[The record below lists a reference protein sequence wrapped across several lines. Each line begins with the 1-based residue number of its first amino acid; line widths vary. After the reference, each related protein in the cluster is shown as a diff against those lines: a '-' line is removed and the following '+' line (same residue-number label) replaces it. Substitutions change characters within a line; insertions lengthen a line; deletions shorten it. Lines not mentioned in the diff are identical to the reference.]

1 MHVPWFKE
9 LTGSEE
15 GSGMTKQSA
24 SIGGES
30 ARTGGPMKNLG
41 GRLTPGNAGEM
52 GQPAE
57 QAPAAAPA
65 AEPAEAE
72 AEDGVVTS
80 ARNAV
85 RQGIMSV
92 EEATAHYRLSAD
104 EVEAIGKPAPSP
116 RSRLQQVEAELRNLA
131 ELRKSDA
138 KKYWG
143 EEVQAR
149 ERELIGE
156 QQRLKA
162 GTTPQK
168 ESDGEVEGDAPA
180 LVRSDGSDLAPELR
194 EAWEKQGGL
203 QHHLGRAQSTAEA
216 MMEAMSAEE
225 RGSFV
230 QAFNAL
236 PEGAA
241 TAIYSFLAIDPGGSV
256 REASAGDLEVFSA
269 HGEACAD
276 VLQEWG
282 RNAARKYATASARV
296 DLMLSSMSEA
306 DAAKAEAWFRA
317 LSAAQKASVVKA
329 LAGK

>member
-1 MHVPWFKE
+1 MAE
-9 LTGSEE
+9 NNTGP
-15 GSGMTKQSA
+15 TKQSGYV
-24 SIGGES
+24 GGELMRSGRGWS
-30 ARTGGPMKNLG
+30 ARDDGWDQGKN
-41 GRLTPGNAGEM
+41 
-52 GQPAE
+52 QPPAAPTQGDE
-57 QAPAAAPA
+57 GPAAAT
-65 AEPAEAE
+65 EAE
-72 AEDGVVTS
+72 AEDDSVVS
-80 ARNAV
+80 ARAAV
-85 RQGIMSV
+85 RQGVMSV

-149 ERELIGE
+149 ERDLIAE

-162 GTTPQK
+162 TPPK
-168 ESDGEVEGDAPA
+168 PKAEDSDDGEVESDATA
-180 LVRSDGSDLAPELR
+180 LVRSDGSDLDPALR
-194 EAWEKQGGL
+194 EAWEQQGGL

-216 MMEAMSAEE
+216 MMEGMTAEE

-230 QAFNAL
+230 QAFDAL

-256 REASAGDLEVFSA
+256 REASAGDLETFAA

-276 VLQEWG
+276 VLKGWG
-282 RNAARKYATASARV
+282 RNAARQYATASARV

-317 LSAAQKASVVKA
+317 LSAAQKASVIKA
-329 LAGK
+329 LAG